1 MILEAM
7 QTCDFEAEVAWA
19 LGLVRVTDFLVTTLS
34 NPTRVV
40 VDVRWSR

>member
-1 MILEAM
+1 MIVEAK

-19 LGLVRVTDFLVTTLS
+19 LGVARVTDFLVTTLS

-40 VDVRWSR
+40 VDVKWRR